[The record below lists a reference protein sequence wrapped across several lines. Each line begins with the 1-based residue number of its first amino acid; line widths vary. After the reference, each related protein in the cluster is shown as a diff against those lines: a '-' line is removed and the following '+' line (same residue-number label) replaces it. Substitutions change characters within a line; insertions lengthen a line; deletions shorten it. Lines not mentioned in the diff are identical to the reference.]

1 MNFRSVL
8 VLRCPERKGIVSAV
22 SGFLAEQDYTIT
34 DSGQYRDPANNT
46 FFMRVVFSPLNTAS
60 LDLDELRSAFLRI
73 ASDFAMDWTMHDLAH
88 RPRVLILVSRFGHCL
103 NDLLHRWRTGLLPVD
118 IVGVVSNHSDLRSF
132 VEWHGL
138 PFHHL
143 PVSPETKAAQEAQI
157 KALVEETRAE
167 LVVLARYM
175 HILSDGL
182 AAYLAGRCINIH
194 HSFLPSFKGA
204 KPYHQAHARGVKMIG
219 ATSHYVTADLDEGP
233 IIAQDARHVDH
244 APTPEE
250 LVALGQEVECAVLA
264 RAVGWHV
271 AHRIIGNGRK
281 TVVFT

>member
-1 MNFRSVL
+1 

-233 IIAQDARHVDH
+233 CADARRTGGVGTGSRVRGAGPRRRMACR
-244 APTPEE
+244 APHNRQWQENRRVHLNATR
-250 LVALGQEVECAVLA
+250 LGV
-264 RAVGWHV
+264 
-271 AHRIIGNGRK
+271 
-281 TVVFT
+281 